1 MCIGGNYIGA
11 PTSCYANSAK
21 EQVITTCNGR
31 TSCSIIGNPNYQQ
44 SGFIDPCYGFSKILY
59 IQYKCVSPSSLT
71 TTTSTVSPST
81 TTGLPYCVNNVVP
94 SN

>member
-21 EQVITTCNGR
+21 EQVI
-31 TSCSIIGNPNYQQ
+31 NPNYQQ